1 LNKYEY
7 LKNTPL
13 AEAVNIYKE
22 ALKSAGVTYNIE
34 TIKTTSALNRMTAKA
49 VYAKRC
55 SPHYCASAMDGVAL
69 KAEETF
75 GASESSPVKLNK
87 NSYISI
93 DTGDPMPENTD
104 CVVMIEDIIEE
115 ENGKIKLYSA
125 AVPWQNVR
133 KIGEDISMGDMI
145 APSFTTVTPSLIG
158 AFLAGGVYSFEA
170 VTIPKIAIIPTG
182 DEIVKGDSE
191 SLNDGDVP
199 EFNSAIFSAM
209 LSEWGAKSEVFPVVK
224 DELGL
229 IKNAIIKASKECD
242 AVIVIAG
249 SSAGRDD
256 YTANALKSAGALILH
271 GVAIKPGKPAVLGSI
286 GKVPFLGVP
295 GYPIS
300 GIIVMEE
307 IFKYILPLL
316 TKRVYEKPLEFEAK
330 LARQTVSSLKYKEYI
345 RCRIGFIDKEAVAV
359 PMEGAAGVV
368 TRFAKA
374 SGIFT
379 VPQDSEGKRRGESV
393 NVRLLKP
400 LSELEN
406 SVLVVGS
413 HDPLIDEIDDILKRG
428 GSKTGISSNHAGSM
442 GGIMAIKN
450 HEAHLGGIHLLD
462 TKSGEYNKSCI
473 KTYFPNGG
481 AVLIRGVG
489 RTQGLMVE
497 KGNPKNIKD
506 LKDIAEKE
514 VSYVNRQRGSG
525 TRILLDF
532 LLDKQNLSSA
542 DIYGYTRE
550 EYTHTA
556 VAAAVA
562 AKSASVGLGILS
574 AAKIYD
580 LDFIE
585 LYSEQYDFLISEK
598 AFEDERVKDF
608 LNALNSNE
616 FIERL
621 TILDGYT
628 FESLGEIIEI
638 G

>member
-1 LNKYEY
+1 M
-7 LKNTPL
+7 
-13 AEAVNIYKE
+13 YKE
-22 ALKSAGVTYNIE
+22 ALVIAGAAYNTE
-34 TIKTTSALNRMTAKA
+34 TIKTASALNRVTAKA

-69 KAEETF
+69 KAEDTF

-87 NSYISI
+87 NSYIPI
-93 DTGDPMPENTD
+93 DTGDPLPENTD
-104 CVVMIEDIIEE
+104 CVVMIEDVVEAESRGILL
-115 ENGKIKLYSA
+115 NSA

-191 SLNDGDVP
+191 SLKDGDVP

-209 LSEWGAKSEVFPVVK
+209 LSEWGAESEVYPVVS
-224 DELGL
+224 DDLEL
-229 IKNAIIKASKECD
+229 IKKAVIKASKECD
-242 AVIVIAG
+242 AIVVIAG

-256 YTANALKSAGALILH
+256 YTANALKSVGTLILH
-271 GVAIKPGKPAVLGSI
+271 GVAIKPGKPAVLGNI
-286 GKVPFLGVP
+286 GKVPFIGVP
-295 GYPIS
+295 GYPVS

-307 IFKYILPLL
+307 IFKNILPLL
-316 TKRVYEKPLEFEAK
+316 TKRVYEKPFELQAK
-330 LARQTVSSLKYKEYI
+330 LGRQTVSSLKYKEFI
-345 RCRIGFIDKEAVAV
+345 RCRIGFIDDEAIAV

-379 VPQDSEGKRRGESV
+379 VPQDSEGKRRGESM
-393 NVRLLKP
+393 NVRLLKS
-400 LSELEN
+400 LFELKN

-413 HDPLIDEIDDILKRG
+413 HDPLIDEIDDILKRS
-428 GSKTGISSNHAGSM
+428 GSKTGVSSNHAGSM
-442 GGIMAIKN
+442 GGIMAVKN
-450 HEAHLGGIHLLD
+450 REAHLGGIHLLD
-462 TKSGEYNKSCI
+462 TKSGEYNKSYV

-497 KGNPKNIKD
+497 KGNPKNIKG
-506 LKDIAEKE
+506 LRDIAEKKI
-514 VSYVNRQRGSG
+514 SYVNRQKGSG

-532 LLDKQNLSSA
+532 LLNKQNISA
-542 DIYGYTRE
+542 SDIYGYTRE

-562 AKSASVGLGILS
+562 ACSAGAGLGILS

-585 LYSEQYDFLISEK
+585 LYSERYDFLISEK

-608 LNALNSNE
+608 LNALNSDE
-616 FIERL
+616 FNERL
-621 TILDGYT
+621 ILMGGYT
-628 FESLGEIIEI
+628 FEDLGQIIEI